1 MIASD
6 LINDM
11 IPALTMKDSA
21 EKAILWM
28 EELRTNFLP
37 VIENGHFK
45 GFISEETIFEVN
57 DLESELSNIKLVGE
71 NCYVNRNQH
80 YYDIIKA
87 AQDNSVDLV
96 AVLDGED
103 NYLGVSTLNN
113 VMRAIGK
120 TSAIE
125 SPGGIIV
132 LSMRQIDYSLAE
144 LTRLIEAEGVKIL
157 SSYINNNPDDPDKL
171 LITIK
176 INAEDTTHLVATL
189 ERFNYQ
195 IVAKFKEYSS
205 ENTDKERYDMLMKY
219 INI

>member
-1 MIASD
+1 MIASE

-28 EELRTNFLP
+28 EELRENYLP
-37 VIENGHFK
+37 VIENRQFK
-45 GFISEETIFEVN
+45 GFVSEEIIFEVN
-57 DLESELSNIKLVGE
+57 DLERELSNIKLIGE
-71 NCYVNRNQH
+71 NCYVKSNQH

-87 AQDNSVDLV
+87 AQENSVDLV
-96 AVLDGED
+96 AVLDEEGG
-103 NYLGVSTLNN
+103 YLGVSSLNN
-113 VMRAIGK
+113 VMKAIAK

-157 SSYINNNPDDPDKL
+157 SSYISNNPEDPDKL
-171 LITIK
+171 LITVK
-176 INAEDTTHLVATL
+176 INAEDTTHLTATL

>member
-11 IPALTMKDSA
+11 IPALTLKDSA

-28 EELRTNFLP
+28 EELRANYLP

-45 GFISEETIFEVN
+45 GFVSEEIIFEVN
-57 DLESELSNIKLVGE
+57 DLEKELLYLKLIGE
-71 NCYVNRNQH
+71 NCYVKRNQH

-87 AQDNSVDLV
+87 AQNSSVDLV
-96 AVLDGED
+96 AVLDEE
-103 NYLGVSTLNN
+103 NIYLGVSTLNN
-113 VMRAIGK
+113 VIEAIGK

-125 SPGGIIV
+125 SPGSIIV
-132 LSMRQIDYSLAE
+132 ISMRQIDYSLAE

-157 SSYINNNPDDPDKL
+157 SSYINNNPEDPDKL

-176 INAEDTTHLVATL
+176 INAEETTHLIATL
-189 ERFNYQ
+189 ERFKYQ

-205 ENTDKERYDMLMKY
+205 DHSDKERYDMLMKY

>member
-1 MIASD
+1 MIAFE

-28 EELRTNFLP
+28 EELRTNYLP
-37 VIENGHFK
+37 VIENGYFK
-45 GFISEETIFEVN
+45 GFISEEIIFEVN
-57 DLESELSNIKLVGE
+57 NLERELSNIKLIGE
-71 NCYVNRNQH
+71 NCYVKRNQH
-80 YYDIIKA
+80 FYDIIKA

-96 AVLDGED
+96 AVLDEED
-103 NYLGVSTLNN
+103 SYLGVSTLNN
-113 VMRAIGK
+113 VMSAIAK

-144 LTRLIEAEGVKIL
+144 LTRLIEAESVKIL
-157 SSYINNNPDDPDKL
+157 SSYISNNPEDPDKL

-195 IVAKFKEYSS
+195 IVAKFKEHSS
-205 ENTDKERYDMLMKY
+205 ENSDKERYDMLMKY